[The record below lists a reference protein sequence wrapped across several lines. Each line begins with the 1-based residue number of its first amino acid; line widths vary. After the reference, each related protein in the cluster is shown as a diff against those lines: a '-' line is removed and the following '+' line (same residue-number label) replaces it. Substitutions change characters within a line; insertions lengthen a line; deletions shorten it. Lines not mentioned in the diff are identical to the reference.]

1 MYVLILS
8 IKILII
14 FQWVYILICID
25 INSIEDI
32 NLIVNQT
39 AATENVRS

>member
-1 MYVLILS
+1 MCVLILS
-8 IKILII
+8 TKILII

-32 NLIVNQT
+32 NLHFEPN
-39 AATENVRS
+39 RSHWKCS

>member
-1 MYVLILS
+1 MCVLILS
-8 IKILII
+8 TKILII

-25 INSIEDI
+25 IKVLKTSTFI
-32 NLIVNQT
+32 LNQT